1 MNIKIASLHFK
12 ADQKL
17 ENFIN
22 DKVGKLIKV
31 HEGIIGAD
39 VILKLENCEGNE
51 NKTAEVRVKIRGND
65 AIASKTSA
73 SFEESVDVVVEA
85 LKKQL
90 LKMKDKQH
98 KKMNN
103 KEIRKINQHNKS
115 SDIEADD
122 ME

>member
-12 ADQKL
+12 TDQKL

-22 DKVGKLIKV
+22 DKLEKLSKV

-39 VILKLENCEGNE
+39 VTLKLENCENNE
-51 NKTAEVRVKIRGND
+51 NKTAEIRVKIRGND

-73 SFEESVDVVVEA
+73 SFEESVDVVIEC

-90 LKMKDKQH
+90 IKVKDKQH
-98 KKMNN
+98 KKLNE
-103 KEIRKINQHNKS
+103 KGIRQIGHQADTAAEVY
-115 SDIEADD
+115 DIE
-122 ME
+122 

>member
-31 HEGIIGAD
+31 HEGIIGTD
-39 VILKLENCEGNE
+39 VTLKLENCEGNE
-51 NKTAEVRVKIRGND
+51 NKTAEIRVKIRGND

-73 SFEESVDVVVEA
+73 SFEESVDIVIEA

-90 LKMKDKQH
+90 LKVKDKQH
-98 KKMNN
+98 KKVNN
-103 KEIRKINQHNKS
+103 KELQKIDQHKKAAG
-115 SDIEADD
+115 IEVDTV
-122 ME
+122 

>member
-22 DKVGKLIKV
+22 DKVGKLIM

-39 VILKLENCEGNE
+39 VILKLENCEGSE
-51 NKTAEVRVKIRGND
+51 NKTAQIRVKIRGND

-73 SFEESVDVVVEA
+73 SFEESVDEAVEA
-85 LKKQL
+85 LRKQL
-90 LKMKDKQH
+90 LKVKDKQH

-103 KEIRKINQHNKS
+103 KELRKIDQHKKP
-115 SDIEADD
+115 SDTEADN